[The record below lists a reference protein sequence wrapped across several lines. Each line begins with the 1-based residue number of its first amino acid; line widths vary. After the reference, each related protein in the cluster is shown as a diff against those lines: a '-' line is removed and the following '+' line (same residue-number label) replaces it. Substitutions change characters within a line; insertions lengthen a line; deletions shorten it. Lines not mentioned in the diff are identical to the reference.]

1 MPGDGLAHSGS
12 RLPLGHTGAEEQ
24 LETGAL
30 LPERRTQ
37 AISCADR
44 PHTGRLFKCHAHLLP
59 PLTARGM
66 GVVVLVLQAMN
77 QRLQEVRQ
85 HM

>member
-44 PHTGRLFKCHAHLLP
+44 PHTGRPFKCNAHLLP
-59 PLTARGM
+59 PLTAWEWVSLFSFYRRRIRGSK
-66 GVVVLVLQAMN
+66 
-77 QRLQEVRQ
+77 R
-85 HM
+85 